1 MENRIQHLGCS
12 NGFNEEQNRIFDEL
26 YNRWKSEKE
35 QGKEVKYFETNLGR
49 CYNRYTYIFADGS
62 GFCFEVDSSD

>member
-1 MENRIQHLGCS
+1 MENKIQHLGCS
-12 NGFNEEQNRIFDEL
+12 NGFNEEQRKKSNEL
-26 YNRWKSEKE
+26 YDRWKSERDK
-35 QGKEVKYFETNLGR
+35 GLEVRYFETNIGI